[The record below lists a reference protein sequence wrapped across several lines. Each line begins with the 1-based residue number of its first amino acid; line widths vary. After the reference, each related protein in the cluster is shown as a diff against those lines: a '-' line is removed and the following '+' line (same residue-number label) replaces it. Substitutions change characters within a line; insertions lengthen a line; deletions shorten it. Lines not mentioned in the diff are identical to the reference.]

1 MKLKNTTD
9 QELML
14 FNMIQIWKGSIRLEE
29 IPLYEYGIPEQKRLV
44 DELHFILL
52 GDNSNWVTVRSS

>member
-1 MKLKNTTD
+1 MKLKNTID

-29 IPLYEYGIPEQKRLV
+29 IPLYEYGIPVQKRLV
-44 DELHFILL
+44 GELHLILL
-52 GDNSNWVTVRSS
+52 GDNSNWVTVRSI

>member
-1 MKLKNTTD
+1 MKLKNTID

-44 DELHFILL
+44 DE
-52 GDNSNWVTVRSS
+52 